1 MVMGHNIHRPKIRI
15 PRLNMN
21 DLNLLMQNNGQVATL
36 QNNARLATLPE
47 PVRQENLDVP
57 MEADVQN
64 GQAEVHSTF
73 DNIIRA
79 YEGGGVTKLTTAPGP
94 GSLAYPLS
102 RRDMIRIK

>member
-36 QNNARLATLPE
+36 QNNGQVATLQNDGRLATVPE
-47 PVRQENLDVP
+47 PVRQENPDVP
-57 MEADVQN
+57 MEADVQD

-79 YEGGGVTKLTTAPGP
+79 YEGGG
-94 GSLAYPLS
+94 SQS
-102 RRDMIRIK
+102 